1 MTYSGRC
8 AVGLYNDVFAFDSL
22 LLMGTYSARELK

>member
-8 AVGLYNDVFAFDSL
+8 AVVLYNDVFVFDSL